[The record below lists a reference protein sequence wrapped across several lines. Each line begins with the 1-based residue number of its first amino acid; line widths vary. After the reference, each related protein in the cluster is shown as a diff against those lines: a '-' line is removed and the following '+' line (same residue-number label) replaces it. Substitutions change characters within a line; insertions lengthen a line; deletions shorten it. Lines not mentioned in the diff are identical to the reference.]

1 MIIKVN
7 SNAETDID
15 SDRVLCIQCLTEL
28 KDSMCALTA
37 TLDNNFI
44 SVDLLI
50 EKTRLKSQHGTF
62 FLLNK
67 DVIYN
72 LN

>member
-7 SNAETDID
+7 SNAETDRPID

-28 KDSMCALTA
+28 KDSMCVLTA

-50 EKTRLKSQHGTF
+50 EKT
-62 FLLNK
+62 
-67 DVIYN
+67 
-72 LN
+72 

>member
-15 SDRVLCIQCLTEL
+15 SDRVLCLTEL
-28 KDSMCALTA
+28 KDSMWALTA
-37 TLDNNFI
+37 TLDNNLI

-50 EKTRLKSQHGTF
+50 EKT
-62 FLLNK
+62 
-67 DVIYN
+67 
-72 LN
+72 

>member
-28 KDSMCALTA
+28 KDSMCVLIA

-50 EKTRLKSQHGTF
+50 EKT
-62 FLLNK
+62 
-67 DVIYN
+67 
-72 LN
+72 

>member
-28 KDSMCALTA
+28 MDSMCALTA

-50 EKTRLKSQHGTF
+50 EK
-62 FLLNK
+62 
-67 DVIYN
+67 I
-72 LN
+72 

>member
-7 SNAETDID
+7 SNAETE
-15 SDRVLCIQCLTEL
+15 V
-28 KDSMCALTA
+28 KDSMCVLTA

-50 EKTRLKSQHGTF
+50 EKT
-62 FLLNK
+62 
-67 DVIYN
+67 
-72 LN
+72 

>member
-15 SDRVLCIQCLTEL
+15 SDRVLRIQCLTEL
-28 KDSMCALTA
+28 KDSMCVLTA

-50 EKTRLKSQHGTF
+50 EKT
-62 FLLNK
+62 
-67 DVIYN
+67 
-72 LN
+72 